1 MEFRQLKHFLAVVEA
16 GNFRQ
21 AAKRVFLS
29 PPALSMSLRNLE
41 ASLDVTLLK
50 REKKGVV
57 LTPAGEQ
64 LLPVAQAILNQV
76 SDVKASLNDCQE
88 SLVGNVRLGLPVG
101 LINALAAP
109 LLKLLNEHYP
119 GINLIV
125 EEGNTTTLERSFQN
139 GLLDLMMSYDLE
151 DRLDR
156 QIEPLYTEQLYFV
169 GPYSDE
175 DANAG
180 DIPLKDLENYTI
192 ISSSGSHS
200 MRRTLDRYAFDNNIE
215 FKFVMDF
222 QSAHSSL
229 KLAVEGVGHTIAA
242 WDLIHDHVRSKLVSA
257 RRIIMPTVNRTVC
270 LISTKNPIN
279 ANIVTALRAV
289 IRMAIQQAISENKIK
304 KS

>member
-21 AAKRVFLS
+21 AAEHVFLS

-41 ASLDVTLLK
+41 TSLDVTLLK

-76 SDVKASLNDCQE
+76 SDVKASLNDCHE

-101 LINALAAP
+101 LTNALAAP
-109 LLKLLNEHYP
+109 LLKLLSEQYP
-119 GINLIV
+119 GVNLIV

-151 DRLDR
+151 DRFDR
-156 QIEPLYTEQLYFV
+156 QVEALYTEQLYFV
-169 GPYSDE
+169 GPYSDD
-175 DANAG
+175 DANTG
-180 DIPLKDLENYTI
+180 DIPLKEIENYTI
-192 ISSSGSHS
+192 ISSPGSHS
-200 MRRTLDRYAFDNNIE
+200 MRRTLERYAFDNNIE
-215 FKFVMDF
+215 FTFIMDF

-229 KLAVEGVGHTIAA
+229 KLAVEGVGHTIAS
-242 WDLIHDHVRSKLVSA
+242 WDLIHDHVKGKLVSA
-257 RRIIMPTVNRTVC
+257 RKIVSPTIDRTVC
-270 LISTKNPIN
+270 LVSLKNPVNPRLIH
-279 ANIVTALRAV
+279 AV
-289 IRMAIQQAISENKIK
+289 STIIHQSVRNRSFRK
-304 KS
+304 